1 MKRVEKA
8 AVVDELKTA
17 LTGATVA
24 MLADPQGLTMSELTE
39 LRKLLR
45 QQGASLRVV
54 KNTFARL
61 ATAGTKLQDLKPYL
75 VGPTAIIHGK
85 GDPAAPAKLLV
96 AFTKT
101 KPTFQI
107 KAGFAEG
114 TVLAKEDALA
124 LADLP
129 SREVLAASLPVLCN
143 RSCAA
148 LWLYCMDPFV
158 PSCWSWRRSSSR
170 RGRGAGLGVKRLRH
184 HRYICDVA
192 VKERSDDGKGD
203 S

>member
-39 LRKLLR
+39 LRRLLR

-129 SREVLAASLPVLCN
+129 SREVLAAKL
-143 RSCAA
+143 
-148 LWLYCMDPFV
+148 
-158 PSCWSWRRSSSR
+158 
-170 RGRGAGLGVKRLRH
+170 AGLVQSPLRGL
-184 HRYICDVA
+184 VA
-192 VKERSDDGKGD
+192 VLYGPLRSLLLVLEAVKQQKG
-203 S
+203 